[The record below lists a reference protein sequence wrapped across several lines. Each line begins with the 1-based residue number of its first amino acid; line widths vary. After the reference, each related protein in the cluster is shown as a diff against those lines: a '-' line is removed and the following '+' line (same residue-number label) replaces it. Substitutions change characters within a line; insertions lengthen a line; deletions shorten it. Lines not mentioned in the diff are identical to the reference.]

1 MNNFI
6 IQLDVWCVI
15 SQMNFGFPLMFPSIC
30 ISGQMCKAIFFC
42 QRYLLLRLF
51 LKWVRWKTDF
61 LHIHVMYTQLILNC
75 YFIFAD
81 VLAYFP
87 KLVPSVG
94 LCECVCLQVCNCECV
109 WMSLYMNLCITK
121 HECESVSDCGCVK
134 CL

>member
-94 LCECVCLQVCNCECV
+94 LCECVCL
-109 WMSLYMNLCITK
+109 TK
-121 HECESVSDCGCVK
+121 EENKKIIGSQPLGPSMFLLLGSFISRHIDF
-134 CL
+134 